1 MHTVYEGDKE
11 LLMHL
16 YVQKLSSVWLAS
28 CKHSVMIGKKTSSTI
43 ESSFHFI
50 FDPVLAIRADRNDNA
65 VICQSNVIETP
76 CQPNCLPYRAIVLVS
91 LQWFMIVDMCS

>member
-28 CKHSVMIGKKTSSTI
+28 CKHSVMIGEKKSFTI

-50 FDPVLAIRADRNDNA
+50 FDPVLAVQADRNDNT
-65 VICQSNVIETP
+65 VIYQSNVLKRHVNP
-76 CQPNCLPYRAIVLVS
+76 IVFLIG
-91 LQWFMIVDMCS
+91 L